1 MAMILND
8 EQQAI
13 LNGSKGETM
22 AKVMKTLVMYGETFG
37 AERLVPVTS
46 KYNHLVTSFGLKV
59 MSPVYDLM
67 AQILDAGVSSS
78 QKFSVD
84 PRPLDKNVPANFLQN
99 LVFNKFMY
107 TKQDFYEGQLE
118 KLGLMNED
126 AFSCTCYMDEVGNK
140 PQKGEI
146 LSWAESSAVVY
157 ANSVFGARCNRNS
170 GIIDL
175 MGSSV
180 GYVPEFGL
188 LTDEGRKATWVVK
201 IETTKK
207 PEAQLLGSAIGMKVM
222 EAVPYVVGLD
232 KWIGNELDDSAC
244 TYLKD
249 FGAATASNGAVGLYH
264 IANLTP
270 EAVEL
275 GESLI
280 AEGAKEYVVTDAEL
294 ERVKNEYPVIW
305 KNKDATPQLC
315 FMGCPHMSLQ
325 QLKDWTDKVEAGLKE
340 AGNKKVLI
348 PTVFTAAPGVLKEF
362 EKTPY
367 AARLKATGVIT
378 SYICP
383 LMYMNN
389 PLCKKMP
396 VITSSNK
403 LRTYTTAR
411 YYTDDEILMQI
422 TKGGKN

>member
-1 MAMILND
+1 MILT
-8 EQQAI
+8 EKQQQI
-13 LNGSKGETM
+13 LDGAQGETM
-22 AKVMKTLVMYGETFG
+22 AKVMKTMVMYGEAFG
-37 AERLVPVTS
+37 AEKLVPITS

-67 AQILDAGVSSS
+67 QKLLDDGVMSG

-84 PRPLDKNVPANFLQN
+84 PRPLDRNVPANFLQN
-99 LVFNKFMY
+99 FVFEKFMY
-107 TKQDFYEGQLE
+107 TKQNFYEEQLH
-118 KLGLMNED
+118 KLGLMDEN
-126 AFSCTCYMDEVGNK
+126 AFTCACYLDEVGNK
-140 PQKGEI
+140 PQKGDV

-157 ANSVFGARCNRNS
+157 ANSVLGARCNRNS
-170 GIIDL
+170 GILDI
-175 MGSSV
+175 MGSIV
-180 GYVPEFGL
+180 GYVPYFGL
-188 LTDEGRKATWVVK
+188 LTDEGRKATWVVR
-201 IETTKK
+201 INTTKK

-222 EAVPYVVGLD
+222 EDVPYVVGLD
-232 KWIGNELDDSAC
+232 KWLGTELNDSAC

-280 AEGAKEYVVTDAEL
+280 AEGAREYVIDDAEL

-305 KNKDATPQLC
+305 KNPDAKPKLC

-325 QLKDWTDKVEAGLKE
+325 QLKDWTDKVEASLKE
-340 AGNKKVLI
+340 NGNSKVLI
-348 PTVFTAAPGVLKEF
+348 PTVFTAPKAVLAEF
-362 EKTPY
+362 EKTDY
-367 AARLKATGVIT
+367 APRLKATGVIT

-389 PLCKKMP
+389 PLCKTMP

-403 LRTYTTAR
+403 LRTYTSAR
-411 YYTDDEILMQI
+411 YYTDDEILLAI
-422 TKGGKN
+422 TKGGK

>member
-1 MAMILND
+1 MILTK

-13 LNGSKGETM
+13 LDGEKGETL
-22 AKVMKTLVMYGETFG
+22 AKVMKTLVMYGDAFE
-37 AERLVPVTS
+37 AEKLVPITS
-46 KYNHLVTSFGLKV
+46 TYNHLVTSFGLKV

-67 AQILDAGVSSS
+67 QKLLDAGVCSE

-84 PRPLDKNVPANFLQN
+84 PRPIDKKVPANILQN

-107 TKQDFYEGQLE
+107 TKQDFYEEQLE
-118 KLGLMNED
+118 KLGLMDKN
-126 AFSCTCYMDEVGNK
+126 AFTCTCYMDEVGNK
-140 PQKGEI
+140 PKKGDV

-157 ANSVFGARCNRNS
+157 ANSVLGARCNRNS
-170 GIIDL
+170 GIIDI
-175 MGSSV
+175 MGSIV
-180 GYVPEFGL
+180 GYVPYFGL
-188 LTDEGRKATWVVK
+188 LTDEGRKATWVVR
-201 IETTKK
+201 INTTKK

-222 EAVPYVVGLD
+222 EDVPYVVGLD
-232 KWIGNELDDSAC
+232 KWIGNELNDEAC
-244 TYLKD
+244 SYLKD

-264 IANLTP
+264 IDGLTP

-280 AEGAKEYVVTDAEL
+280 AEGAREYVIDDAEL
-294 ERVKNEYPVIW
+294 QRVQDNYPVIW
-305 KNKDATPQLC
+305 KNPDAAPKLC
-315 FMGCPHMSLQ
+315 FVGCPHLSLA
-325 QLKDWTDKVEAGLKE
+325 QLKDWTVKIEQGLAANGK
-340 AGNKKVLI
+340 KKVTM
-348 PTVFTAAPGVLKEF
+348 PTVFTASPGVLEAF
-362 EKTPY
+362 EKTEY

-403 LRTYTTAR
+403 LRTYTSAR
-411 YYTDDEILMQI
+411 YYTDGEILKTI
-422 TKGGKN
+422 TGGEKA

>member
-1 MAMILND
+1 MILT
-8 EQQAI
+8 EKQQQI
-13 LNGSKGETM
+13 LDGAQGETM
-22 AKVMKTLVMYGETFG
+22 AKVMKTMVMYGEAFG
-37 AERLVPVTS
+37 AEKLVPITS

-67 AQILDAGVSSS
+67 QKLLDDGVMSG

-84 PRPLDKNVPANFLQN
+84 PRPLDRNVPANFLQN
-99 LVFNKFMY
+99 FVFEKFMY
-107 TKQDFYEGQLE
+107 TKQAFYEEQLH
-118 KLGLMNED
+118 KLGLMDDN
-126 AFSCTCYMDEVGNK
+126 AFTCACYLDEVGNK
-140 PQKGEI
+140 PQKGDV

-157 ANSVFGARCNRNS
+157 ANSVLGARCNRNS
-170 GIIDL
+170 GILDI
-175 MGSSV
+175 MGSIV
-180 GYVPEFGL
+180 GYVPYFGL
-188 LTDEGRKATWVVK
+188 LTDEGRKATWVVR
-201 IETTKK
+201 INTTKK

-222 EAVPYVVGLD
+222 EDVPYVVGLD
-232 KWIGNELDDSAC
+232 KWLGTELNDSAC

-280 AEGAKEYVVTDAEL
+280 AEGAREYVIDDAEL
-294 ERVKNEYPVIW
+294 ERVKNNYPVIW
-305 KNKDATPQLC
+305 KNPDAKPKLC

-325 QLKDWTDKVEAGLKE
+325 QLKDWTDKVEASLRE
-340 AGNKKVLI
+340 AGNEKVLI
-348 PTVFTAAPGVLKEF
+348 PTVFTAPKAVLAEF
-362 EKTPY
+362 EKTDY
-367 AARLKATGVIT
+367 APRLKATGVIT

-389 PLCKKMP
+389 PLCKTMP

-403 LRTYTTAR
+403 LRTYTSAR
-411 YYTDDEILMQI
+411 YYTDDEILHAI
-422 TKGGKN
+422 TKGGK

>member
-1 MAMILND
+1 MQLTEKQQQILD
-8 EQQAI
+8 GAQ
-13 LNGSKGETM
+13 GETM
-22 AKVMKTLVMYGETFG
+22 AKVMKTMVMYGEAFG
-37 AERLVPVTS
+37 AEKLVPITS
-46 KYNHLVTSFGLKV
+46 KNNHLVTSFGLKV

-67 AQILDAGVSSS
+67 QTLLDAGVTSG

-84 PRPLDKNVPANFLQN
+84 PRPLDRNVPASFLQN
-99 LVFNKFMY
+99 FVFEKFMY
-107 TKQDFYEGQLE
+107 TKQAFYEEQLH
-118 KLGLMNED
+118 KLGLMDDN
-126 AFSCTCYMDEVGNK
+126 AFTCACYLDEVGNK
-140 PQKGEI
+140 PQKGDV

-157 ANSVFGARCNRNS
+157 ANSVLGARCNRNS
-170 GIIDL
+170 GILDI
-175 MGSSV
+175 MGSIV
-180 GYVPEFGL
+180 GYVPYFGL
-188 LTDEGRKATWVVK
+188 LTDEGRKATWVVR
-201 IETTKK
+201 INTTKK

-222 EAVPYVVGLD
+222 EDVPYVVGLD
-232 KWIGNELDDSAC
+232 KWLGTELNDSAC

-280 AEGAKEYVVTDAEL
+280 AEGAREYVIDDAEL

-305 KNKDATPQLC
+305 KNPDAKPKLC

-325 QLKDWTDKVEAGLKE
+325 QLKDWTDKVEASLKE
-340 AGNKKVLI
+340 NGNSKVLI
-348 PTVFTAAPGVLKEF
+348 PTVFTAPKAVLAEF
-362 EKTPY
+362 EKTDY
-367 AARLKATGVIT
+367 APRLKATGVIT

-389 PLCKKMP
+389 PLCKTMP

-403 LRTYTTAR
+403 LRTYTSAR
-411 YYTDDEILMQI
+411 YYTDDEILLAI
-422 TKGGKN
+422 TKGGK